1 LGNTYFP
8 GTIPSQFLDI
18 FPFIRKEDAMD
29 KSRHLL
35 AAILASAL
43 LLGGCSEKKSN
54 NPSEEAVPGKITASV
69 SGITG

>member
-1 LGNTYFP
+1 
-8 GTIPSQFLDI
+8 
-18 FPFIRKEDAMD
+18 MD